1 MLELREIG
9 PDIFLLKISVPLNV
23 ASVNLYI
30 FRGEVPT
37 LLDAGTN
44 TPAVYKDIQAGLKQL
59 GIKHL
64 DQVIATHWHVDH
76 AGGTDSLAQEGARIL
91 IGARD
96 YEEWSGFAR
105 GETFD
110 MFQQWAELEW
120 GVPRDELSTMF
131 KVYDR
136 LRFLASLPDEVE
148 KIATGEV
155 LRAGNTSLK
164 AIFTP
169 GHTAGHLSFYEEEN
183 TLLFSGDMLLPDQ
196 VSYPGI
202 WLDNGQVVSGLP
214 SYMNSL
220 DVLEGLGPKEYFPA
234 HGVPQ
239 GKSVARCQEVRAQ
252 ILKQVERF
260 TPQATVYEGALQ
272 LSKGKINPGVMFIQL
287 HYVYGWE
294 KLKEELDSLKKGT
307 FRF

>member
-1 MLELREIG
+1 MELKEIG
-9 PDIFLLKISVPLNV
+9 PDIFSLKVSVPLNV
-23 ASVNLYI
+23 ESVNLYV

-44 TPAVYKDIQAGLKQL
+44 TSEVYEDIRAGLKQL

-64 DQVIATHWHVDH
+64 EQVIATHWHVDH
-76 AGGTDSLAQEGARIL
+76 AGGTDNLAKEGARIL

-110 MFQQWAELEW
+110 MFRQWAEIEW
-120 GVPRDELSTMF
+120 GVPREEISTML

-136 LRFLASLPDEVE
+136 LRQITSLPDEVGE
-148 KIATGEV
+148 IRAGEV
-155 LRAGNTSLK
+155 LRAGNARLK
-164 AIFTP
+164 AILTP

-183 TLLFSGDMLLPDQ
+183 NVLFSGDMLLPDQ
-196 VSYPGI
+196 VPYPGI
-202 WLDNGQVVSGLP
+202 WLENGHVVSGLP

-220 DVLEGLGPKEYFPA
+220 DVLERLAPEEYFPA
-234 HGVPQ
+234 HGRLQ
-239 GKSVARCQEVRAQ
+239 GKPAIRCQEVRAQ

-272 LSKGKINPGVMFIQL
+272 LSKGKINPGAMFIQL

-294 KLKEELDSLKKGT
+294 KIKRGLGSLQKVKS
-307 FRF
+307 

>member
-44 TPAVYKDIQAGLKQL
+44 TPAVYEDIQAGLKQL

-96 YEEWSGFAR
+96 YEEWSGFVR
-105 GETFD
+105 GDTFD

-120 GVPRDELSTMF
+120 GVPRDELSTML

-136 LRFLASLPDEVE
+136 LRRLASLPDEVE
-148 KIATGEV
+148 KIGAGEV

-183 TLLFSGDMLLPDQ
+183 SLLFSGDMLLPDQ

-202 WLDNGQVVSGLP
+202 WLDSGQVVSGLP

-294 KLKEELDSLKKGT
+294 KLKEELDSLKNLV
-307 FRF
+307 